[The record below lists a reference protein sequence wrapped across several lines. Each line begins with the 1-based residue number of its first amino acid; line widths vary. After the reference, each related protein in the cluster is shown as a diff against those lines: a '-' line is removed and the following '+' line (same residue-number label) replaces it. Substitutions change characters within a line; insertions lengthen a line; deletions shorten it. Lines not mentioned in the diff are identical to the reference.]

1 MLSIIVFII
10 SCSSTDSI
18 QLIVVDLE
26 GTPYNRGLIHGRT
39 LKKEIKSILKKWI
52 IKTEDM
58 LKMDLEDIKDRF
70 LNNTKYM
77 DAILKWSPD
86 LLDEIQG
93 IATGADIDFDTLYL
107 FQIGEE
113 LQSNLGLINPYK
125 CTAIGVNQTDKSPC
139 YVAQNMD
146 PPYFLHGFPTLLH
159 IKYEESDLESY
170 IFTSPGLIGLNGI
183 NSKGIGLTAN
193 SLPDLYTNSEG
204 LPVAFVIRSV
214 LEKETFEDTVK
225 FVLNIKH
232 AKAQNYLIG
241 GQKEAVCLDCF
252 NYTKVRFIPF
262 ENATITYHTNNYLK
276 IEHNSNSKYCSRF
289 TTLLEEVEN
298 RNYNIGLD
306 DIKEILRSTKWNAG
320 RPISH
325 AFTYVSTIMELS
337 ERPILYIT
345 PDQPDKT
352 KYLRYDFNR
361 IK

>member
-1 MLSIIVFII
+1 M
-10 SCSSTDSI
+10 
-18 QLIVVDLE
+18 
-26 GTPYNRGLIHGRT
+26 
-39 LKKEIKSILKKWI
+39 KKEIKSILEKWTT
-52 IKTEDM
+52 KTEDM

-77 DAILKWSPD
+77 DAILKWNPD
-86 LLDEIQG
+86 LVHEIRG
-93 IATGADIDFDTLYL
+93 IAAGAEIDFDTMYL

-113 LQSNLGLINPYK
+113 LESHSGLINPYK
-125 CTAIGVNQTDKSPC
+125 CTTLGVNPTDRSPC

-159 IKYEESDLESY
+159 IKYEDSDLESY

-193 SLPDLYTNSEG
+193 GLPDLYTNNEG

-214 LEKETFEDTVK
+214 LEKETFKEAIN

-241 GQKEAVCLDCF
+241 GQKEVVCLECF
-252 NYTKVRFIPF
+252 DDVKVKFVPF
-262 ENATITYHTNNYLK
+262 ENATMTYHTNNYLK
-276 IEHNSNSKYCSRF
+276 IEHHSNLKYCSRLA
-289 TTLLEEVEN
+289 TMREEIKN
-298 RNYNIGLD
+298 RNYDIGLD

-325 AFTYVSTIMELS
+325 DFTYGSTIMELS
-337 ERPILYIT
+337 EHPVLYIT

-352 KYLRYDFNR
+352 IYLKYDFNR
-361 IK
+361 FN